1 MLLEFPYGEIG
12 FCPVLLA
19 QRRNRLGRDM
29 PSLEILPFQK
39 ALAIIES
46 PTLNGDSPAPE
57 IGIVCGPAKHVG
69 SKEAGPRV
77 AAIISIVETCRRLS
91 LPLRDYL
98 GSVLPGLANFP
109 INRVA
114 ELSPTLER
122 PGSNRRNPA
131 APSNLC
137 LSDVYS

>member
-1 MLLEFPYGEIG
+1 MLLGFPYGEIG

-77 AAIISIVETCRRLS
+77 AAFM
-91 LPLRDYL
+91 D
-98 GSVLPGLANFP
+98 
-109 INRVA
+109 
-114 ELSPTLER
+114 
-122 PGSNRRNPA
+122 
-131 APSNLC
+131 
-137 LSDVYS
+137 